1 MAKAATM
8 KFPPNNKLKR
18 RFFNVTSGFDMYFFV
33 LLMIVLVVGLAT
45 LYSASHVYAFNY
57 QDGDSYYYI
66 RKQLL
71 WVAIGIVGML
81 AVSMVDYHVLHRFS
95 WLIWFLSLALL
106 VLAFV
111 MPSSTGVHRWVRIP
125 GLGQFQPSEL
135 AKFALVLLF
144 AHLISLN
151 HKKMKTFN
159 KGFLPLFI
167 ILGIT
172 CGLVIV
178 EPHLSGTLL
187 IAILGFAMLYV
198 GGTRI
203 WYLGGTILLGLA
215 GVAFMVLVLG
225 YEQDRIAVWRYPLES
240 FANEI
245 TFADGL
251 SGRDHAWQTVQ
262 SLYAIGSGG
271 LLGQGPGNSRQ
282 KHLFL
287 PEPQNDFIFS
297 VFCEEMGFVGAVLV
311 LLLFALLMW
320 RGFKIA
326 MKAPDKFGCMLALG
340 LTLQIGIQV
349 AINVAVVSNLLPNTG
364 ISLPFFSYGGTSILM
379 LMAQMGVV
387 LSISRQSHMEKL

>member
-1 MAKAATM
+1 MATAA
-8 KFPPNNKLKR
+8 KSANASRLPKR
-18 RFFNVTSGFDMYFFV
+18 RFFNLTGSFDITFFV
-33 LLMIVLVVGLAT
+33 LLMIILVIGLAT
-45 LYSASHVYAFNY
+45 LYSASHVYAFNI
-57 QDGDSYYYI
+57 DGDSYYYI

-71 WVAIGIVGML
+71 WAVIGLVGML
-81 AVSMVDYHVLHRFS
+81 VASVVDYHVLHRFAWPV
-95 WLIWFLSLALL
+95 WLVSLVLL
-106 VLAFV
+106 VVAYF
-111 MPSSTGVHRWVRIP
+111 MPSSTGVHRWIRIP

-151 HKKMKTFN
+151 HKRMKKFTV
-159 KGFLPLFI
+159 GFLPLFI

-172 CGLVIV
+172 CALVII

-187 IAILGFAMLYV
+187 IGLLGFVMMYV
-198 GGTRI
+198 GGVSV
-203 WYLGGTILLGLA
+203 WWLLGVLGIGIA
-215 GVAFMVLVLG
+215 GVLFMVLVLG
-225 YEQDRIAVWRYPLES
+225 YEMDRILVWLYPLES
-240 FANEI
+240 YANEI

-297 VFCEEMGFVGAVLV
+297 VYCEEMGFIGAAIL
-311 LLLFALLMW
+311 LLLFALLVW
-320 RGFKIA
+320 RGFSIA
-326 MKAPDKFGCMLALG
+326 MRAPDKFGCMLAIG
-340 LTLQIGIQV
+340 LTVQIGLQV

-364 ISLPFFSYGGTSILM
+364 ISLPFFSYGGTSLLM

-387 LSISRQSHMEKL
+387 LSISRQARMQKK

>member
-1 MAKAATM
+1 M
-8 KFPPNNKLKR
+8 
-18 RFFNVTSGFDMYFFV
+18 
-33 LLMIVLVVGLAT
+33 
-45 LYSASHVYAFNY
+45 
-57 QDGDSYYYI
+57 
-66 RKQLL
+66 
-71 WVAIGIVGML
+71 
-81 AVSMVDYHVLHRFS
+81 
-95 WLIWFLSLALL
+95 
-106 VLAFV
+106 
-111 MPSSTGVHRWVRIP
+111 
-125 GLGQFQPSEL
+125 
-135 AKFALVLLF
+135 
-144 AHLISLN
+144 
-151 HKKMKTFN
+151 
-159 KGFLPLFI
+159 LFI
-167 ILGIT
+167 
-172 CGLVIV
+172 
-178 EPHLSGTLL
+178 
-187 IAILGFAMLYV
+187 
-198 GGTRI
+198 GGTRV
-203 WYLGGTILLGLA
+203 WYLGGTLLLGLA
-215 GVAFMVLVLG
+215 GILFMVLVLG
-225 YEQDRIAVWRYPLES
+225 YEQDRISVWLHPLES

-245 TFADGL
+245 EFADGL

-297 VFCEEMGFVGAVLV
+297 VFCEEMGLIGAALV

-387 LSISRQSHMEKL
+387 LSVSRQSKMEKL